1 MPQPYK
7 NIKYPEKRCILYAPL
22 RYFARNCGFFI
33 LLLLLTTLQ
42 SLSAQNRQT
51 IVARF
56 LPASKTIN
64 IQQEIIFHNRSR
76 DTLNTIYLTDWNN
89 AYSGKN
95 TALAKRFGEEFDKS
109 LHLAKNR
116 VRGSTK
122 VISIVDKNFNP
133 IEWERM
139 DSKDIIKVQLNFP
152 VYPGDDLL
160 LKLSYSVRLP
170 SAEFTRYGFED
181 NGNFTLRYWYIT
193 PAVYDDDSDDWV
205 IYSNKNLDDLYTD
218 KTDYKVVF
226 NYPESYALNTNLNI
240 AETKKIGDLQQVVL
254 TGNERNDVKL
264 YLERDNS
271 FQTYTNH
278 HLSLTTNIAFKDMG
292 PEARKMAVDR
302 VINYIYDH
310 LGTYPYSKLLA
321 TETEY
326 KKNPLYGLNQLPS
339 FLRPFPE
346 EFQYELKLLKTTL
359 NDYLENNL
367 FLNTRK
373 DRWITDAIQTYLMIK
388 YVEEFYPDMKLMG
401 KLSDLW
407 LVRSFHIAQ
416 KGFND
421 QYPLLFMLM
430 ASRNLDQ
437 SLAAPKD
444 ELIKFNEKIAGKYKA
459 GLGLVYLEN
468 YLGDGSIPEK
478 IKEFYREHSLG
489 YVSAIDFEETLK
501 EGTSKNIDW
510 FFDEYVSTRHKID
523 FTIKKVKKT
532 EDSVYVTI
540 KNKRRTNV
548 PISLFGVRNDSVLS
562 KYWFE
567 NIIGEKTFRIP
578 YNQEKRL
585 VLNYDKI
592 IPEFN
597 QRDNWK
603 SLNGFF
609 SQNRRIKLQFFKDA
623 ENPYYNQV
631 FFVPTASYNYYDGV
645 VLGMRLHN
653 KTLTTQPFLY
663 DMVPALATK
672 GKSLV
677 GSGLI
682 AYRNYMDQDNL
693 YLSTFSVSGSSYHY
707 APNLRYSTITPA
719 ISLGFR
725 TDDFRSNIKESL
737 TFRFVN
743 VIRQK
748 DDLVNPDNTDP
759 DYSVFNTR
767 YSYSNN
773 GIINYFSWFTDFQ
786 LAGNF
791 SKLSFDLEYRKLYQ
805 NNRQLNLRLFA
816 GKFIYN
822 DTSSDYFSFALDRP
836 TDYLF
841 DFGYLGRSETSGILS
856 QQIIIAEGG
865 FKSKF
870 LDPYANNWM
879 VTANGSFNVWRWVEL
894 YGDIGWIKSKQEP
907 ERFVYDSGI
916 RLNLV
921 TDYFE
926 LYFPLYSNNGW
937 EIAQPQ
943 YNEKIRFIVTLS
955 PKTLVKLF
963 TRKWF

>member
-1 MPQPYK
+1 MPQLHK
-7 NIKYPEKRCILYAPL
+7 NIEYPKARCICNTSL
-22 RYFARNCGFFI
+22 RYFLFCCVSAFVFLVSG
-33 LLLLLTTLQ
+33 LQELT
-42 SLSAQNRQT
+42 AQNRQT
-51 IVARF
+51 IVARL
-56 LPASKTIN
+56 LPESNTIN
-64 IQQEIIFHNRSR
+64 IQQEIVFHNNSR

-109 LHLAKNR
+109 LHLAKER
-116 VRGSTK
+116 VRGNTK
-122 VISIVDKNFNP
+122 VISIVDKNYRP
-133 IEWERM
+133 VAWERT
-139 DSKDIIKVQLNFP
+139 DSKDLIKVQLNFP
-152 VYPGDDLL
+152 VYPGEDFLM
-160 LKLSYSVRLP
+160 KLSYAIKLP
-170 SAEFTRYGFED
+170 SSEFTRYGFES

-193 PAVYDDDSDDWV
+193 PAVYNGEW
-205 IYSNKNLDDLYTD
+205 ILYSNKNLDDLYSD
-218 KTDYKVVF
+218 KTDYRIVF
-226 NYPESYALNTNLNI
+226 NYPDNYILTSDLHITDI
-240 AETKKIGDLQQVVL
+240 RKIDNLQQVVL
-254 TGNERNDVKL
+254 TGNDRSDVKL
-264 YLERDNS
+264 YLEKQNS
-271 FQTYTNH
+271 FQTYTNSK
-278 HLSLTTNIAFKDMG
+278 LKLTTNIEYKDLS
-292 PEARKMAVDR
+292 PEIRDISVDR
-302 VINYIYDH
+302 VIHFIYDH
-310 LGTYPYSKLLA
+310 LGTYPHSKILV

-326 KKNPLYGLNQLPS
+326 RKNPLYGLNQLPS

-359 NDYLENNL
+359 NNYLENTL
-367 FLNTRK
+367 FLDSRK
-373 DRWITDAIQTYLMIK
+373 DRWVTDAIQTYLMIK
-388 YVEEFYPDMKLMG
+388 YVKEFYPDMKLMG
-401 KLSDLW
+401 GLSKLW
-407 LVRSFHIAQ
+407 LVRTFHIAQ
-416 KGFND
+416 KNFND

-437 SLAAPKD
+437 SLATPKD

-459 GLGLVYLEN
+459 GMGLVYLED
-468 YLGDGSIPEK
+468 YLGDSSIPEK
-478 IKEFYREHSLG
+478 IKEFYNDYTLLP
-489 YVSAIDFEETLK
+489 VDATDFEMTLK
-501 EGTSKNIDW
+501 ENSAKDIDW

-532 EDSVYVTI
+532 EDSIYVTI

-548 PISLFGVRNDSVLS
+548 PVSLYGVRNDTVLS
-562 KYWFE
+562 KYWFD
-567 NIIGEKTFRIP
+567 NITGEETFRIP

-603 SLNGFF
+603 SLRGFF

-631 FFVPTASYNYYDGV
+631 FYVPTASYNYYDGV

-663 DMVPALATK
+663 DIVPSLATK
-672 GKSLV
+672 GNALV
-677 GSGLI
+677 GSGLF
-682 AYRNYMDQDNL
+682 AYRNYLDQDNL
-693 YLSTFSVSGSSYHY
+693 YLSTFSISGSSYHY
-707 APNLRYSTITPA
+707 APDLRYSTITPA

-725 TDDFRSNIKESL
+725 TDDFRSNIRESL

-743 VIRQK
+743 VIREK
-748 DDLVNPDNTDP
+748 DPVHTADNTSP

-773 GIINYFSWFTDFQ
+773 GIINYFAWFTDLQ
-786 LAGNF
+786 VANNF
-791 SKLSFDLEYRKLYQ
+791 SKLAFDIEYRKLYQ
-805 NNRQLNLRLFA
+805 NNRQLNLRFFA

-870 LDPYANNWM
+870 RDPYANNWM
-879 VTANGSFNVWRWVEL
+879 VTANASFNVWRWIEL
-894 YGDIGWIKSKQEP
+894 YGDVGWIKNKLEP
-907 ERFVYDSGI
+907 ERFVYDSGV